1 MSKKKLADIEKD
13 FSNWYQDVVY
23 EAELVDQAPVR
34 GCFVIRPYGTE
45 IWENIKGVL
54 NKRIKE
60 TGHENAIFPLFIPKS
75 FIEKEAE
82 HVEGFAPE
90 LAIVTHA
97 GGKELEE
104 ALVVRPTS
112 ETMIHFMFAKWIKS
126 WRDLPLKI
134 NHWANVVRWEM
145 RPRAFIRTTEFFWQE
160 GHTAHETEEEAEQE
174 VKIMLQEYVNL
185 AQDYLAIP
193 VIAGLKSDSEKFPGA
208 QKTYTFEA
216 FMPDGKAIQMGT
228 SHLLSQSF
236 AKSFDMLYQN
246 KEGKM
251 EFPHLTS
258 WGATTRLIG
267 AMVMMHGDQK
277 GLVLPPKIAPIQVVI
292 IPILKKNAD
301 NSLVLEVAQLLKEK
315 LNAFARVKIDD
326 DESKSPGAKFYKWE
340 LKGIPVRIEI
350 GPRDIENKVAIVA
363 DRLGETKESI
373 ALSNIKYYVKELL
386 ESMQDKLFE
395 RAKEKLENMWY
406 KEEKLVEFGPVLK
419 EKCGAYQTGWCR
431 DSECEK
437 ELKKYQAFTRCLLEE
452 KTFAKCFNCDKN
464 SVSDVL
470 VAKSY

>member
-13 FSNWYQDVVY
+13 FAQWYQDVVY

-34 GCFVIRPYGTE
+34 GCFVLRPYATQ

-54 NKRIKE
+54 DKRIKE

-75 FIEKEAE
+75 FIEKEAK

-90 LAIVTHA
+90 LAVVTHA

-134 NHWANVVRWEM
+134 NHWSNVVRWEM

-160 GHTAHETEEEAEQE
+160 GHTAHANLEEAEQE
-174 VKIMLQEYVNL
+174 AKMMLQEYVNL
-185 AQDYLAIP
+185 AQDYLAVP
-193 VIAGLKSDSEKFPGA
+193 VVSGLKSDSEKFPGA

-216 FMPDGKAIQMGT
+216 FMPDGKAVQMGT
-228 SHLLSQSF
+228 SHILSQNF
-236 AKSFDMLYQN
+236 AKSFDMSYQN

-251 EFPHLTS
+251 VFPHLTS

-267 AMVMMHGDQK
+267 AMIMMHGDQK

-292 IPILKKNAD
+292 IPILKKNVD
-301 NSLVLEVAQLLKEK
+301 NSLVLEVAQVLKEK
-315 LNAFARVKIDD
+315 LDVFARVKIDD
-326 DESKSPGAKFYKWE
+326 DETKSPGAKFYKWE
-340 LKGIPVRIEI
+340 LKGVPVRIEI
-350 GPRDIENKVAIVA
+350 GPRDIENKIAIIA

-373 ALSNIKYYVKELL
+373 SLSNVEYYIKELL
-386 ESMQDKLFE
+386 ESVQDKMFK
-395 RAKEKLENMWY
+395 RAKVKLESMRHKGEKLTD
-406 KEEKLVEFGPVLK
+406 FGPVLK
-419 EKCGAYQTGWCR
+419 EKCGVYQTGWCR
-431 DSECEK
+431 DPECEK
-437 ELKKYQAFTRCLLEE
+437 ELKKYQAFTRCLLKE
-452 KTFAKCFNCDKN
+452 KTFAKCFYCDKD